1 MYGTMI
7 RTAFASLLALAC
19 AAPAVSGPPD
29 EVAEVEVLP
38 GWRTEDGTHMAALR
52 VRLAPGWKT
61 YWRAPGDAGIPP
73 QFDWTGS
80 SGVTAM
86 TPHWP
91 IPEVF
96 YPNGMRTIG
105 YAREL
110 ILPMEFT
117 LSGDG
122 DTVIAGQVELGICE
136 EVCMPMSFA
145 FSATL
150 PPEGNRDT
158 AIVAALLDQPVAAR
172 DAGLRKATCT
182 LSPIA
187 DGMEIEVSLDMPDLP
202 GPEIVVIEAGDPLV
216 WVSEAD
222 TDWQGGTLTAS
233 ADMLHI
239 SGGAFAVD
247 RSALRA
253 TVISEGMAVDIRGC
267 DAP

>member
-1 MYGTMI
+1 MI

-19 AAPAVSGPPD
+19 AAPALSGPLD
-29 EVAEVEVLP
+29 DVAEVDILP

-73 QFDWTGS
+73 HFDWTGS

-91 IPEVF
+91 IPDVF

-105 YAREL
+105 YDREL

-117 LSGDG
+117 LSGHG
-122 DTVIAGQVELGICE
+122 DTVVAGTVELGICE
-136 EVCMPMSFA
+136 EVCMPVRFDFA
-145 FSATL
+145 ASL
-150 PPEGNRDT
+150 PLEGTRDT
-158 AIVAALLDQPVAAR
+158 AIVAALLDQPAPAR
-172 DAGLRKATCT
+172 DAGLRNATCALAPT
-182 LSPIA
+182 E
-187 DGMEIEVSLDMPDLP
+187 DGMEIDVSLDMPDLP
-202 GPEIVVIEAGDPLV
+202 GSEIVVIEAGDPLV
-216 WVSEAD
+216 WVSEAE
-222 TDWQGGTLTAS
+222 TDWQGGILTAN
-233 ADMLHI
+233 AEMLHVN
-239 SGGAFAVD
+239 GGAFAVD

-253 TVISEGMAVDIRGC
+253 TVIADDIAVDIRGC